1 MHDVTKNKCFH
12 LLAISIYISTIA
24 RQVIRIVIRLVFQ
37 SDYNFFFWSLKL
49 KWEHDYGD
57 NIGYDE
63 ADGFI
68 WSYDF
73 FPLDA
78 TESYT
83 QGLEI
88 NNPSVLK
95 AGFAQKYV
103 ILMRVLHVRI
113 NIQGIGVSLHL
124 GCLTT
129 DWFTCNSLRWPLQ
142 SHLGRLVAWESHFK
156 QDVLRTGAHTETPP
170 HPPPPFSS
178 LSAADGSWVPLTHA

>member
-1 MHDVTKNKCFH
+1 MCNFLWD
-12 LLAISIYISTIA
+12 LLAWNTI
-24 RQVIRIVIRLVFQ
+24 QGRLSELW
-37 SDYNFFFWSLKL
+37 SDWYSSPITIFFFWSLKL
-49 KWEHDYGD
+49 KWEHGYGD

-103 ILMRVLHVRI
+103 ILMRVVHVRI

-170 HPPPPFSS
+170 TPPPPS
-178 LSAADGSWVPLTHA
+178 PLLARLMGVVFLWLMHKG